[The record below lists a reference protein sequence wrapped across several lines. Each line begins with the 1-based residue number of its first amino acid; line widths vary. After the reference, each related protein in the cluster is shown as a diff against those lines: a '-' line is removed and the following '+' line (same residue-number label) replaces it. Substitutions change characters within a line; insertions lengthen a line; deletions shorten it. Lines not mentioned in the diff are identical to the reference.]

1 MKKRSIVR
9 GAFLQNYEGKEEKL
23 YPLIGEVADKGYRM
37 VYFSGLDDMSRMH
50 RLCTMAHE
58 RGLEVGVFTGY
69 MKYDYAFIAE
79 HPELSMISAR
89 DTLDQDGLSMR
100 TWGCPWQPAMKKRYY
115 DKLREIATYPGI
127 VHIDLNDEAMLADGC
142 YCTVC
147 REAYDHEFGGEIP
160 CHPDPEPEHWE
171 DPEWRGYMAWRIR
184 RWTDLHAEMAEV
196 IREVNPDIKVCFQ
209 ASPASDMWNNP
220 WFTAID
226 LAGMAESLDRI
237 STNPYYTFHL
247 RIFDPAEVYLSE
259 WSRFLYGILPEGK
272 EAVIVQQGF
281 AHPTFTRPM
290 NESDGVWAAVVPPA
304 CGVNVASPYTY
315 ALQKCIPMQ
324 KPYEATWKKL
334 DPAFETVEPLCH
346 IGVVHGL
353 RTEVMQVP
361 VPAAYPFNYDATRM
375 FPVAASLRQAGIPYG
390 FLADAALADAGRMA
404 KFNALALP
412 QIGCLSG
419 GERAGLR
426 AYLEGGGNAAI
437 FGDLGDADE
446 TGAATPSLLAELF
459 GIELGAAMDG
469 EVQVFE
475 PDPACPGLG
484 LVKQPDPEM
493 ARRYWEGANAPLFA
507 LSICRAATLPGDAR
521 VLATFDADGNHPA
534 IVSLERHG
542 GRVVWF
548 AGFPSRTTQHP
559 KFNTWVRNLGHQLVG
574 RLVDW
579 VAGEAPALRVE
590 EWPPATPMDEVRP
603 LDHRFMATHEFIPS
617 RGEDRFLGVITS
629 YFREPAQYPMVLNVP
644 AGRKLSKVTELMSG
658 QTVPHIMDGDEARIT
673 VKVTYDTAAL
683 VYCFELGR

>member
-1 MKKRSIVR
+1 MKKRTITR

-23 YPLIGEVADKGYRM
+23 YPLIDEVADKGYRF
-37 VYFSGLDDMSRMH
+37 VYFSGLDDMSRMR

-79 HPELSMISAR
+79 NPELSMISAR

-100 TWGCPWQPAMKKRYY
+100 TWGCPWQPRMQERYY
-115 DKLREIATYPGI
+115 EKLREIASYPGM

-142 YCTVC
+142 YCSVC
-147 REAYDHEFGGEIP
+147 REEYDREFGGEIP
-160 CHPDPEPEHWE
+160 CHPDPELENWQ
-171 DPEWRGYMAWRIR
+171 DPKWREYMAWRIR
-184 RWTDLHAEMAEV
+184 RWTDLHTEMAEV
-196 IREVNPDIKVCFQ
+196 IRAVSPAIKVCFQ

-226 LAGMAESLDRI
+226 LAGMAKTLDRI
-237 STNPYYTFHL
+237 STDPYYTFHQ

-259 WSRFLYGILPEGK
+259 WSRFLHGILPEGK

-334 DPAFETVEPLCH
+334 DPVFETVEPLRY

-361 VPAAYPFNYDATRM
+361 VPMSYPFNYDTTRM
-375 FPVAASLRQAGIPYG
+375 FPVAASLRQAGVPYG
-390 FLADAALADAGRMA
+390 FLGDAMLADADRTA
-404 KFNALALP
+404 KYSALALP

-419 GERAGLR
+419 EERDGLR
-426 AYLEGGGNAAI
+426 ARLEGGGNVAI

-446 TGAATPSLLAELF
+446 TGAATPSLLTELF
-459 GIELGAAMDG
+459 GIEVGEALGGDC
-469 EVQVFE
+469 EVFT
-475 PDPACPGLG
+475 PDPACPGLD
-484 LVKQPDPEM
+484 LVKQPDPDS
-493 ARRYWEGANAPLFA
+493 ARLYWEGTCAPLFTF
-507 LSICRAATLPGDAR
+507 STCRAATVPDDAK
-521 VLATFDADGNHPA
+521 VLARFDGDGNHPA
-534 IVSLERHG
+534 IVSLERYG
-542 GRVVWF
+542 GRVLWF
-548 AGFPSRTTQHP
+548 AGFPSRTAQHP
-559 KFNTWVRNLGHQLVG
+559 KYHTWVRNLGHQLVA

-579 VAGEAPALRVE
+579 AAGEASPMRVE
-590 EWPPATPMDEVRP
+590 DWPPTTPMDVVRP
-603 LDHRFMATHEFIPS
+603 LDHRFMATHEFMPS
-617 RGEDRFLGVITS
+617 VGEDKMLGVITS
-629 YFREPAQYPMVLNVP
+629 YFREPAEYPMIVRAP
-644 AGRKLSKVTELMSG
+644 DGKKVVKVAELMEDRD
-658 QTVPHIMDGDEARIT
+658 VPFTNEGDEVRIT
-673 VKVTYDTAAL
+673 VEVTCDTAAL
-683 VYCFELGR
+683 LYEFDLT